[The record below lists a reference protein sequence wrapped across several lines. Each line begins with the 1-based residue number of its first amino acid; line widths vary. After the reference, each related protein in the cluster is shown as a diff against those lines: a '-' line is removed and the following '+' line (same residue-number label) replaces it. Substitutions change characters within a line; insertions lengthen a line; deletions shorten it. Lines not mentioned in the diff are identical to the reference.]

1 MRLKLLE
8 PLKLLKLFKTAPQ
21 VRLKLLKSPI
31 LSMADGYLESRYD
44 EYERRKAAW
53 LKKQKKIKF
62 RPLTPKPEDEA
73 L

>member
-1 MRLKLLE
+1 LELLE
-8 PLKLLKLFKTAPQ
+8 QPFGALKTFPPLKSK
-21 VRLKLLKSPI
+21 I

-53 LKKQKKIKF
+53 LKKKKKIQP

>member
-1 MRLKLLE
+1 MRLELLE
-8 PLKLLKLFKTAPQ
+8 LLKPLKSL
-21 VRLKLLKSPI
+21 I

-53 LKKQKKIKF
+53 LKKKKKIQP